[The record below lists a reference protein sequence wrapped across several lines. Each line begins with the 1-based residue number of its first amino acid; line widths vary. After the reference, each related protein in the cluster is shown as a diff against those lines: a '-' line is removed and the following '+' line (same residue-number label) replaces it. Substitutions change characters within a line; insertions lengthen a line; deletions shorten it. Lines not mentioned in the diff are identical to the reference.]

1 MREGGGREGGGR
13 EGEREKGWMTGKGG
27 KGERITIIYMFMY
40 SQIPQDNT
48 QHYVPTLLRH
58 TLNVGVRESDKGECS
73 RLGGDRFVKENA
85 VHGAGEV
92 QL

>member
-1 MREGGGREGGGR
+1 
-13 EGEREKGWMTGKGG
+13 MTGKE
-27 KGERITIIYMFMY
+27 ERITIIYMFMY
-40 SQIPQDNT
+40 SQIPQVNA

-58 TLNVGVRESDKGECS
+58 TLNVGVGESDESECS
-73 RLGGDRFVKENA
+73 RLGGDRLVKENA